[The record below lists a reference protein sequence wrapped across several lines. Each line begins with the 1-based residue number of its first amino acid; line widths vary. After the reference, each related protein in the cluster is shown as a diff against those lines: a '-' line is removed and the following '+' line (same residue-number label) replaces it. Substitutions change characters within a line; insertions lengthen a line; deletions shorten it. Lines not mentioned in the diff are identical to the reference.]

1 MAVIPPKSL
10 RTVRVLAVVIFAVLI
25 LLRVRSASS
34 HFNPN
39 LTIQFGKQ
47 LDWSRFAY
55 VQYVT
60 DTDYLC
66 NSVMLFEALHRLGS
80 KPDRLMMYPED
91 FSIAD
96 GKDSREA
103 RLLRIARDEYG
114 VKLKPIQ
121 VQSRPGGDCKSTF
134 PMTVY
139 ILTPPNVKTIAVT
152 WAESFTKLLAFNQ
165 TEYDR
170 VLSLDSDSTVL
181 EVSNPDRHVLFMLKF
196 L

>member
-1 MAVIPPKSL
+1 MRAMSAIPPKAL
-10 RTVRVLAVVIFAVLI
+10 RTVRLLAVVIFAVVV

-34 HFNPN
+34 YSNPD

-47 LDWSRFAY
+47 VDWSRFAY
-55 VQYVT
+55 IQYVT

-66 NSVMLFEALHRLGS
+66 NSLMLFEALHRLGS

-96 GKDSREA
+96 DEDSEEA
-103 RLLRIARDEYG
+103 RLLRIARDEYR

-121 VQSRPGGDCKSTF
+121 VQSRPGDDRKSVF
-134 PMTVY
+134 QMTVY
-139 ILTPPNVKTIAVT
+139 TMRPPNAITVAVT
-152 WAESFTKLLAFNQ
+152 WAESYTKLLAFNQ

-181 EVSNPDRHVLFMLKF
+181 QVFKSD
-196 L
+196 